1 MNLHEYQAKQ
11 LLERYKIT
19 VPEGHVVATPEE
31 ATTIFQQLGTDRVVL
46 KAQVH
51 AGGRG
56 KAGGVRIIDNKPELV
71 NICKEMLG
79 TYLVTKQTDEK
90 GQLINHILLEAPVDI
105 ERELYLSILVDR
117 NEQCMTVMASAE
129 GGMDIEEVA
138 ESTPEKILKFS
149 IDPMMGV
156 TPFQCR
162 AMAYK
167 LGLKGKLVKQ
177 FTHFIINTSK
187 LVHDNDLCLVEM
199 NPLVVTQSQQL
210 MCLDAKIQVDD
221 NALYRQP
228 MIKDLRDITQENPME
243 SRAKQWELNYVAL
256 DGDIG
261 CMVNGAGLAM
271 ATMDMIKFHG
281 GKPANFLDVG
291 GGATQERVTEAFKII
306 TSDKNVSTILINIFG
321 GIVRCDLI
329 AEGIIGALADIET
342 DIPVVVR
349 LEGNKAE
356 EGAQKLAESGLNI
369 VTAIGLS
376 SAAELAVQKAKL
388 EEK

>member
-1 MNLHEYQAKQ
+1 MNIHEYQAKQ
-11 LLERYKIT
+11 LLSSYNIP
-19 VPEGHVVATPEE
+19 VPDGHVVATAEE
-31 ATTIFQQLGTDRVVL
+31 ANTIFQQLGTERVVL

-56 KAGGVRIIDNKPELV
+56 KAGGVRIIDNKPELMM
-71 NICKEMLG
+71 ICKELLG
-79 TYLVTKQTDEK
+79 SYLVTKQTDEK
-90 GQLINHILLEAPVDI
+90 GQLINHILLESPVDI
-105 ERELYLSILVDR
+105 DRELYLSILVDR
-117 NEQCMTVMASAE
+117 KNQSLVVMASSE

-138 ESTPEKILKFS
+138 EKTPELILKFG
-149 IDPMMGV
+149 IDPMTGV
-156 TPFQCR
+156 LPYQCR
-162 AMAYK
+162 AMAYQ
-167 LGLKGKLVKQ
+167 LGLKGQLVKQ
-177 FTHFIINTSK
+177 FTHFVMNTSK
-187 LVHDNDLCLVEM
+187 MVHDMDLCLVEM
-199 NPLVVTQSQQL
+199 NPLVVTKTNQL
-210 MCLDAKIQVDD
+210 ICLDAKIQVDD

-228 MIKDLRDITQENPME
+228 TIKDLRDVSQENPME

-281 GKPANFLDVG
+281 GQPANFLDVG

-306 TSDKNVSTILINIFG
+306 MSDQNVRTILINIFG

-356 EGAQKLAESGLNI
+356 EGARKLSESGLNI
-369 VTAIGLS
+369 YTATGLS
-376 SAAELAVQKAKL
+376 GAAEQAVKKAKM
-388 EEK
+388 EV